1 MKSFLQYITELF
13 DSGDIIPLTMVK
25 FPPNPRNTPVRRQ
38 AELTWSGNW
47 LVNGKPH
54 RFEAG
59 ARRITLGSSDPQR
72 NPEDPDEVVGW
83 TFSFTIDG
91 DYSPSAGQE
100 AEMKSQTVRIFAT
113 ALEAI
118 RQLIKEYDPKTIRF
132 SAEKDK
138 NKNNSRV
145 RLYDS
150 LIRRFAAQHGYKL
163 LQRSDDQFVQ
173 MYALEKK

>member
-1 MKSFLQYITELF
+1 MKSFAQYITELF
-13 DSGDIIPLTMVK
+13 DSGNIIPLRLRKSSDDSLVWWQEKWM
-25 FPPNPRNTPVRRQ
+25 
-38 AELTWSGNW
+38 
-47 LVNGKPH
+47 VNGNEH
-54 RFEAG
+54 RFDAT
-59 ARRITLGSSDPQR
+59 ARPITLGSSDPRR

-83 TFSFTIDG
+83 NFSFTVDSQ
-91 DYSPSAGQE
+91 YSADSDQE

-138 NKNNSRV
+138 NKKDSRV

-150 LIRRFAAQHGYKL
+150 LIKRFAAQHGYKL
-163 LQRSDDQFVQ
+163 LQRADDQFVQ

>member
-1 MKSFLQYITELF
+1 MKSFAQYITELF
-13 DSGDIIPLTMVK
+13 DSGDIIPLRLRKSPSNSLVWWQGEWM
-25 FPPNPRNTPVRRQ
+25 
-38 AELTWSGNW
+38 
-47 LVNGKPH
+47 VNGNKH
-54 RFEAG
+54 RFDAD
-59 ARRITLGSSDPQR
+59 ARPITLGSSDPRR
-72 NPEDPDEVVGW
+72 NPEDTDEVVGW
-83 TFSFTIDG
+83 NFSFTVDNQ
-91 DYSPSAGQE
+91 YSADSEQE
-100 AEMKSQTVRIFAT
+100 AEMKSQTVKIFAT

>member
-1 MKSFLQYITELF
+1 M
-13 DSGDIIPLTMVK
+13 
-25 FPPNPRNTPVRRQ
+25 
-38 AELTWSGNW
+38 
-47 LVNGKPH
+47 
-54 RFEAG
+54 
-59 ARRITLGSSDPQR
+59 
-72 NPEDPDEVVGW
+72 GW
-83 TFSFTIDG
+83 NFSFTVDG
-91 DYSPSAGQE
+91 QYSADSEQE
-100 AEMKSQTVRIFAT
+100 AEMKSQTVKIFAT